1 MDKIINKKKQ
11 NTFMKEKHTRYGKT
25 FEGKL
30 ESSRSKFRKD
40 HVELT
45 INLKF
50 LRKLLKKKR
59 K

>member
-1 MDKIINKKKQ
+1 MDKIINKKQ
-11 NTFMKEKHTRYGKT
+11 NTFMKVKHTQDGKS

-30 ESSRSKFRKD
+30 ESSRSKFRRD
-40 HVELT
+40 HVELS
-45 INLKF
+45 ISLKF